1 MTTTMELM
9 PVSELTDQFEVL
21 KCMVANLSQRTGRKP
36 FVVAFTSCE
45 VCEGVTS
52 VAVNFTAAL
61 IRDHHPRVLLVDG
74 NMNKPA
80 LHRYFSLSGGRAEE
94 EPSEKKALKRNSS
107 EGRHGARDWQIL
119 QANPNL
125 DVILAEAVTNPDA
138 RLTKITEFCD
148 FLNWVKREY
157 EYVVIDCPAMNRTSS
172 AAVMAS
178 KADAVVLVVEA
189 ERIRREV
196 IRRSINTLED
206 LGANILGVVLNKRHY
221 PIPNAIY
228 KML

>member
-9 PVSELTDQFEVL
+9 PATELTDQFEVL

-36 FVVAFTSCE
+36 FVVGFTSCE

-80 LHRYFSLSGGRAEE
+80 LHRYFSLSAGREAEE
-94 EPSEKKALKRNSS
+94 QAEKRAAKRPTA
-107 EGRHGARDWQIL
+107 GRHGARDWQIL

-125 DVILAEAVTNPDA
+125 DVILAEAVTSQDA
-138 RLTKITEFCD
+138 RLTKITE
-148 FLNWVKREY
+148 
-157 EYVVIDCPAMNRTSS
+157 
-172 AAVMAS
+172 
-178 KADAVVLVVEA
+178 
-189 ERIRREV
+189 
-196 IRRSINTLED
+196 
-206 LGANILGVVLNKRHY
+206 
-221 PIPNAIY
+221 
-228 KML
+228 

>member
-9 PVSELTDQFEVL
+9 PATELTDQFEVL

-61 IRDHHPRVLLVDG
+61 IRDHHPKVLLVDG
-74 NMNKPA
+74 NMNRPA
-80 LHRYFSLSGGRAEE
+80 LHRFFSLNAGREE
-94 EPSEKKALKRNSS
+94 KDENGEKRVLKHN
-107 EGRHGARDWQIL
+107 GAPRHGARDWQIL

-125 DVILAEAVTNPDA
+125 DVILAEAVASPEA
-138 RLTKITEFCD
+138 RLTKVTEFCD

-196 IRRSINTLED
+196 IQRSINTLED
-206 LGANILGVVLNKRHY
+206 LDANILGVVLNKRQY
-221 PIPNAIY
+221 PIPKSIY